1 MNDLALIKWLID
13 AHIKMPSHQKEMRSA
28 LAQAN
33 PDEITILASI
43 MRDRSAH
50 HLFSRVMAGAYVQ
63 IADNQQRY
71 NSWQKLR
78 TAEPRSSSH
87 QSDGTQYGIIGPL
100 THTILFGNLR
110 NLTWLQL
117 ENHPW
122 GGGIR
127 NYIGHTID
135 FFKYKH
141 KTRNQGPYGESIYF
155 EHFPLKIKVP

>member
-13 AHIKMPSHQKEMRSA
+13 THIKIAEHQKEMRIA

-43 MRDRSAH
+43 LRDRSAH

-71 NSWQKLR
+71 NAWRVLR
-78 TAEPRSSSH
+78 SARDRHSSH
-87 QSDGTQYGIIGPL
+87 QSDGKQYGVSGPL
-100 THTILFGNLR
+100 SHTILFGKLR

-117 ENHPW
+117 EKHPW
-122 GGGIR
+122 GGGIKNR
-127 NYIGHTID
+127 IGHGVD
-135 FFKYKH
+135 FVKFFLTTK
-141 KTRNQGPYGESIYF
+141 NQGPYGNSIYF
-155 EHFPLKIKVP
+155 EHYPLRIQAP